1 MEALDAAGAGLRLP
15 AGTRNAFVLAG
26 CVAVGGA
33 VGGELIGEPM
43 TADTMIYKLTTAVED
58 GMEMYGVIIFLAAL
72 MRYMTRAQS
81 GHDDLGVTVSLRG

>member
-1 MEALDAAGAGLRLP
+1 
-15 AGTRNAFVLAG
+15 
-26 CVAVGGA
+26 
-33 VGGELIGEPM
+33 M